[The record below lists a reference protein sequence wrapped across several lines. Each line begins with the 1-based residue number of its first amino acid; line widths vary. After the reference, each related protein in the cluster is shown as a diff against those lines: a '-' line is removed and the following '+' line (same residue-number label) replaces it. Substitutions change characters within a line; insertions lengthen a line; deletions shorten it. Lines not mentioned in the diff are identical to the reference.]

1 MSIGMMGLGEARRR
15 QEAAKRRGEK
25 YKVSDEVR
33 AARVAVLQAQEEKAA
48 AVQAARDAERQARPD
63 AVRAALQHV
72 PDAELFEFQ
81 RIAGQL
87 DGRRLAEIVADVM
100 QQRRRK
106 AYVAPVE
113 SAEPV
118 AETGTT
124 ATEQAAEAPPA
135 AKASSTGRT
144 R

>member
-1 MSIGMMGLGEARRR
+1 MSIGMNLGEARRR

-25 YKVSDEVR
+25 FKVPDDVRAVR
-33 AARVAVLQAQEEKAA
+33 AALLQANEEKAA
-48 AVQAARDAERQARPD
+48 AVQVALDAERQARPD

-87 DGRRLAEIVADVM
+87 DGRRLAETVADVM
-100 QQRRRK
+100 QQRRRTK
-106 AYVAPVE
+106 YVPPSQEAQEPAP
-113 SAEPV
+113 
-118 AETGTT
+118 
-124 ATEQAAEAPPA
+124 AP
-135 AKASSTGRT
+135 KASSSSRT